1 MKTLW
6 AQGWWHKCPRS
17 SRGRDQLGLGLE
29 RRKNWVHEEG
39 VSEAGKAAAKAEMNW
54 GVCVCAHLCT
64 SVSVCVFTCVC
75 FMYVC
80 TPILEE
86 SMEVCGGWTL
96 MGQD

>member
-39 VSEAGKAAAKAEMNW
+39 VSEAGKVAAKAEMNW
-54 GVCVCAHLCT
+54 GVCVCAHTRAHQC
-64 SVSVCVFTCVC
+64 VSASAHVC
-75 FMYVC
+75 FYV
-80 TPILEE
+80 L
-86 SMEVCGGWTL
+86 
-96 MGQD
+96 